1 MLPRQYTGQKAGYWH
16 NYVLQKFRR
25 NGDIRIFVLH
35 SHKENGD
42 AHVWHLR
49 KDNGDTH
56 DIYVTFAQRKVGQ
69 SHSKKEAKRFGSPH
83 NIRVMYEIIR
93 NKAVF
98 ILNKWK
104 NIVWQSH
111 KIKRNNSNGKL
122 KDICGSPQGRIQL
135 SYLGGR
141 GGERTRNYS
150 YESSF
155 L

>member
-1 MLPRQYTGQKAGYWH
+1 MSYNIRHVCYQESTQDKRPVIDMIMSCKNLDVMET
-16 NYVLQKFRR
+16 
-25 NGDIRIFVLH
+25 RIFVLH
-35 SHKENGD
+35 SHKENGED

-69 SHSKKEAKRFGSPH
+69 FHSKKEAKRFCSSH

-98 ILNKWK
+98 ILNKWRY
-104 NIVWQSH
+104 IVWQSH
-111 KIKRNNSNGKL
+111 KIKRDNSNGKL
-122 KDICGSPQGRIQL
+122 KDICGSPQRRIQL

-141 GGERTRNYS
+141 GGEN
-150 YESSF
+150 
-155 L
+155 

>member
-1 MLPRQYTGQKAGYWH
+1 MLPREYTGQKAGYWH

-56 DIYVTFAQRKVGQ
+56 DIYVTFAQRKVGRF
-69 SHSKKEAKRFGSPH
+69 HSKKEAKRFGSPH

-111 KIKRNNSNGKL
+111 KIKRDDSNGKL

-141 GGERTRNYS
+141 GGEN
-150 YESSF
+150 
-155 L
+155 